1 MTSLLPGLLTRY
13 VLVLIG
19 AQFAVFLLVL
29 VLDAYGWG
37 NNLSSAANV
46 AVLMAAGSSAGT
58 FVAQRLKA
66 RPGWGL
72 SLRLS
77 VLLALV
83 AVAVGALLLTGIVFL
98 NGVTQAELQLLAA
111 QMEMTPAMAALVLA
125 VLSLA
130 LSFPVTLAGFRI
142 GAGQVAKQIAKQ
154 AAVTGI

>member
-72 SLRLS
+72 SLRLT

-142 GAGQVAKQIAKQ
+142 GAGQVAKQIEKQ